1 MSKITIT
8 NTSRELTEVE
18 QYLMTMD
25 SGITSMKDV
34 QDGES
39 ISVDAYLEYK
49 DMKKDGS
56 ESDILSIITMD
67 GKVYSTQSETF
78 KSSFKTIHEL
88 MHGKP
93 YSIVKHSGTTKS
105 GRPFVDCGLDVN
117 SVK

>member
-8 NTSRELTEVE
+8 NTSRELTEAE

-34 QDGES
+34 PDETL
-39 ISVDAYLEYK
+39 ISVDAFLEYK
-49 DMKKDGS
+49 DKKKDGS
-56 ESDILSIITMD
+56 ETDILSIITND

-78 KSSFKTIHEL
+78 KRSFKTIHEL

-93 YSIVKHSGTTKS
+93 YTIVKLSGTTKA
-105 GRPFVDCGLDVN
+105 GRSFVDCGLNIN
-117 SVK
+117 SLK

>member
-8 NTSRELTEVE
+8 STSRELTEVE

-34 QDGES
+34 QDGTS

-56 ESDILSIITMD
+56 ESDILSIITID

-78 KSSFKTIHEL
+78 KSSFKSIYEL

-93 YSIVKHSGTTKS
+93 YSIVKHSGTTKA